1 MKISTARFVKSAT
14 RPDGFPRDQRPEI
27 AFCGRSNIGKSS
39 LLNILTNSHG
49 LARTSSSP
57 GRTQTINFFLIN
69 ERIYFVD
76 LPGYGYAKVPK
87 ALKENWGAMIE
98 GYLQDRDQLK
108 LALML
113 VDSRMA
119 PTDSDVTM
127 KQWLDHHR
135 IPNAVVL
142 TKTDKV
148 SRSQLSQ
155 ALRTGA
161 QTLNTKEIIPF
172 SAVTGSGKDELLTR
186 IRAAIDHI
194 PQRGETAFRNYPDGG
209 PDAKK
214 RKTHL

>member
-1 MKISTARFVKSAT
+1 VKISSARFVKSAT
-14 RPDGFPRDQRPEI
+14 QPDDFPRDQRPEI

-39 LLNILTNSHG
+39 LLNTLTDARG

-69 ERIYFVD
+69 DRIYFVD

-87 ALKENWGAMIE
+87 VVKEKWGVMIE
-98 GYLQDRDQLK
+98 GYLRDREQLK

-113 VDSRMA
+113 VDSRM
-119 PTDSDVTM
+119 PPMESDVMM

-142 TKTDKV
+142 TKIDKI
-148 SRSQLSQ
+148 SRNQLNQ

-161 QTLNTKEIIPF
+161 RTLKTKEIIPF
-172 SAVTGSGKDELLTR
+172 SAVTHSGKDEILAR
-186 IRAAIDHI
+186 IRTALDHI
-194 PQRGETAFRNYPDGG
+194 PQ
-209 PDAKK
+209 
-214 RKTHL
+214 